1 MGMALS
7 GLRIVD
13 LTRILAGP
21 FCTMVLADL
30 GADVIKVERPGEG
43 DDTRSWGPP
52 FLKNANGDE
61 TVESS
66 YFQSIN
72 RNKRSITVDISS
84 TEGARLVRRLIAN
97 SDVLVENF
105 KLGSL
110 AKYGLAYD
118 DLKAEFPSLVYCS
131 ITGFGQTGPY
141 AGQAGYDFLAQAL
154 GGMMS
159 LTGEPDGQPM
169 KVGIG
174 NADLM
179 TGMFAAVS
187 ILAALRQK
195 DASGE
200 GQHIDISLLDSQVAW
215 LTYEAQNY
223 LVSGKEPKRVGNA
236 HPNIYPYDTF
246 KTADGYIVLTV
257 GNDRQFVK
265 FCYVAGVPELAADE
279 RYATNPQR
287 VQNKAE
293 LDPYLR
299 DILRKRGSQ
308 DWLDRLQPEHVPCS
322 AVNSMAEV
330 FCNEQV
336 LARGMRVEMEHPATG
351 STLPMVGSPIK
362 MSGSPTDYRYSAP
375 ILGEH
380 TDQILTELLDLSL
393 RDIADLR
400 TRTVI

>member
-1 MGMALS
+1 MGTALS

-13 LTRILAGP
+13 LSRILAGP
-21 FCTMVLADL
+21 FCTMILADL
-30 GADVIKVERPGEG
+30 GADVIKIERPGEG

-52 FLKNANGDE
+52 FLVNANGDE
-61 TVESS
+61 TAESA

-72 RNKRSITVDISS
+72 RNKRSVTVDISS
-84 TEGARLVRRLIAN
+84 IEGACLVRRLIAK

-105 KLGSL
+105 KFGSL
-110 AKYGLAYD
+110 AKYGLAYE
-118 DLKAEFPSLVYCS
+118 DLKPEFPGLVYCS
-131 ITGFGQTGPY
+131 ITGFGHTGPY
-141 AGQAGYDFLAQAL
+141 ADQAGYDFLAQAL

-187 ILAALRQK
+187 ILAALRHK
-195 DASGE
+195 DANGE

-223 LVSGKEPKRVGNA
+223 LVSGKQPKRVGNA

-246 KTADGYIVLTV
+246 QTADGYIVLTV

-265 FCYVAGVPELAADE
+265 FCQVAGIPELAADE
-279 RYATNPQR
+279 RFATNPQR
-287 VQNKAE
+287 LKNQAD
-293 LDPYLR
+293 LDPKLR
-299 DILRKRGSQ
+299 EIMRARGSQ
-308 DWLDRLQPEHVPCS
+308 DWFDMLQPEHVPCS
-322 AVNSMAEV
+322 AVNSIPEV

-336 LARGMRVEMEHPATG
+336 LARGMRVEMEHPGTG
-351 STLPMVGSPIK
+351 TAVPMVGSPIK
-362 MSGSPTDYRYSAP
+362 MSASPSGYRYSAP

-380 TDQILTELLDLSL
+380 TEEVLADLLDLSL
-393 RDIADLR
+393 QDIMDLR
-400 TRTVI
+400 KRTAI